1 MNNTCCDKKTL
12 FTSYKCDEND
22 KYIQIILQK
31 WRNLNLDCNIK
42 YFSDEDIK
50 SFFKNTQYYDTY
62 SKMKN
67 GVAIADFFRICYINK
82 NGGYW
87 FDIDLEPT
95 KFVIP
100 NKGNINL
107 FDVGFGN
114 ISYMMIGGKAKQ
126 QLFQDIIDIVNIN
139 ILDNVNIKKKYVM
152 EITGPRIIQNLICEK
167 LNIINK
173 DGCLKGN
180 ETFDIYLKD
189 TEYEFTYSKIPIKIW
204 KSDIYHKLQKKYNKL
219 HYKCY
224 NYI

>member
-107 FDVGFGN
+107 FDV
-114 ISYMMIGGKAKQ
+114 
-126 QLFQDIIDIVNIN
+126 
-139 ILDNVNIKKKYVM
+139 
-152 EITGPRIIQNLICEK
+152 
-167 LNIINK
+167 
-173 DGCLKGN
+173 
-180 ETFDIYLKD
+180 
-189 TEYEFTYSKIPIKIW
+189 
-204 KSDIYHKLQKKYNKL
+204 
-219 HYKCY
+219 
-224 NYI
+224 